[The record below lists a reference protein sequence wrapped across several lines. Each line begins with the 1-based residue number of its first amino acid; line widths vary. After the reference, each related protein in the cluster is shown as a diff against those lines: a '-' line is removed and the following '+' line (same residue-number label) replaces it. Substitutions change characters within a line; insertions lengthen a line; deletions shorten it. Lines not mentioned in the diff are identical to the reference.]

1 MEKDHAAITAD
12 TLELLLMNQHALRAG
27 LEELTVWIRQRGSV
41 PAADNVLVALQTL
54 DTHAEAI
61 AAGIEALRS

>member
-12 TLELLLMNQHALRAG
+12 TLELLLMNQQALRAG
-27 LEELTVWIRQRGSV
+27 IEELTLWIRQRGSE
-41 PAADNVLVALQTL
+41 PTADNVMIAMQAL

>member
-12 TLELLLMNQHALRAG
+12 TLELLLMNQQALRAG
-27 LEELTVWIRQRGSV
+27 IEELTLWIRQRGSE
-41 PAADNVLVALQTL
+41 PTADNVMIAMQAL
-54 DTHAEAI
+54 DTHAEAL